1 MFGQRSMRRRL
12 PRLAVAAAAAGVAVA
27 VAAPSAAPGADV
39 LPYEDPSQPVSV
51 RVADLL
57 SRMTL
62 EEKVGQMTQAERGAV
77 DADASRV
84 TDWKLGSVLSGG
96 GSTP

>member
-1 MFGQRSMRRRL
+1 MFGHRSMRRRL
-12 PRLAVAAAAAGVAVA
+12 PRLLVAAVAAALAVG
-27 VAAPSAAPGADV
+27 VAAPFADPGATDV
-39 LPYEDPSQPVSV
+39 LPYEDPSQPVPA

-77 DADASRV
+77 ADDPSR
-84 TDWKLGSVLSGG
+84 DHRR
-96 GSTP
+96 